1 MADMSTNVTFT
12 GSLGSK
18 KEKKGKKNWK
28 VTTNV
33 RKMKPNNCCSL
44 KRIVGF

>member
-1 MADMSTNVTFT
+1 MAVVSTNVTFT

-28 VTTNV
+28 VTTTV
-33 RKMKPNNCCSL
+33 RKMKSNYCCNL